1 MAVTYTLSNCVI
13 EGIINGGNWKEDI
26 GGLLMAFVYNN
37 NSSPCKL
44 AIDKDRKAID
54 AYLSYGNPQVSSWVE
69 LMGLTPSSWELIDIG
84 NSALEI
90 SDLFKEICSC
100 TADKVMIVHSH
111 NGWVCSLYK
120 MKGEIMYNKVL
131 LSVLDTCEA
140 KDRILAHPQM
150 TNILVKN
157 SVIATDGSRVCNV
170 TIGEE

>member
-13 EGIINGGNWKEDI
+13 EGIINGGNLKEDI
-26 GGLLMAFVYNN
+26 VGWLMAFAENN
-37 NSSPCKL
+37 NTLPCKL

-54 AYLSYGNPQVSSWVE
+54 AYLSYDNPYVSAWLQ
-69 LMGLTPSSWELIDIG
+69 LMGLTPSSWELIDID
-84 NSALEI
+84 NSALE

-120 MKGEIMYNKVL
+120 KKGEIMYNKVP
-131 LSVLDTCEA
+131 LSVLDACEA
-140 KDRILAHPQM
+140 KAQMLAHPQM
-150 TNILVKN
+150 INILVNN

-170 TIGEE
+170 TIGE